1 MTVDITLLY
10 GGAMGSIEATTLE
23 RIHQAARKEFLD
35 KGFQKASLRWIV
47 KEAGVTTGAFYGYYK
62 SKEELLEALV
72 GEQYDTVM
80 ACYRKAQTDFQHL
93 APVQQ
98 QQQLTEISGE
108 CMFWILDYMYQHL
121 KEFQLIL
128 CHCQGTRFDHLIDE
142 MVEIEVDATN
152 RFVEVLE
159 GLGQTVQEID
169 PWLEHMLVSGM
180 FRSYF
185 EVIVHHLPKE
195 KAVGYVQ
202 KLRAFYTAGWKEL
215 LGF

>member
-10 GGAMGSIEATTLE
+10 GGAMEQTQVTTLE

-35 KGFQKASLRWIV
+35 KGFQKASLRQIV
-47 KEAGVTTGAFYGYYK
+47 QEAGVTTGAFYGYYH
-62 SKEELLEALV
+62 SKEQLMEGLV

-80 ACYRKAQTDFQHL
+80 SCYRKAQTDFQLL
-93 APVQQ
+93 APAQQ

-108 CMFWILDYMYQHL
+108 CMFWILDYMYRYPE
-121 KEFQLIL
+121 EFQLIL
-128 CHCQGTRFDHLIDE
+128 CCCQGTRFDHLIDE

-169 PWLEHMLVSGM
+169 P
-180 FRSYF
+180 
-185 EVIVHHLPKE
+185 
-195 KAVGYVQ
+195 
-202 KLRAFYTAGWKEL
+202 
-215 LGF
+215 